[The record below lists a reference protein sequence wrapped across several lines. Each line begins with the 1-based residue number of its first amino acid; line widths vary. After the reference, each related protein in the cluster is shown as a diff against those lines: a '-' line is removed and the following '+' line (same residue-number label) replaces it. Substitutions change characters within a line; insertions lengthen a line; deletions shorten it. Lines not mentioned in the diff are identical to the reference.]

1 MGLGTFLSVYGGKS
15 KHIREFN
22 GGEKRGGGSTA
33 AVCANKKSFSSSSFS
48 SSSSSSSLLLLKT
61 FDTGGRGG
69 ENEHARFPNISCQKC
84 GGREKEKR
92 IIPTVKNSL
101 EKGEAEILRVV
112 KRRQLP
118 EQKMLR
124 KKKTK
129 KRNRGDVKL
138 SRGGGFG

>member
-22 GGEKRGGGSTA
+22 GGEKRGGSAATA
-33 AVCANKKSFSSSSFS
+33 AVCANKKSFSS

-61 FDTGGRGG
+61 FDTGGGRGG

-84 GGREKEKR
+84 GGRKENNTHCEKFPGERGGGNFTRCETTPITRTENASGKKR
-92 IIPTVKNSL
+92 PS
-101 EKGEAEILRVV
+101 
-112 KRRQLP
+112 
-118 EQKMLR
+118 
-124 KKKTK
+124 
-129 KRNRGDVKL
+129 RNRGDVKL